1 MKRTEKSLFD
11 RLFNPV
17 DVGID
22 LGTASTRVFMK
33 NRGIVLEEPTVVA
46 IDPATGKTVEQ
57 EENQPTQPDCGADTV
72 QMLEA
77 GA

>member
-33 NRGIVLEEPTVVA
+33 NRGIVL
-46 IDPATGKTVEQ
+46 
-57 EENQPTQPDCGADTV
+57 
-72 QMLEA
+72 
-77 GA
+77 